1 MAEDKFDPFEEDYTG
16 AGQKPRVHQPYASQ
30 NEAAPPASRLRALRN
45 SLSISRDGAILIGKA
60 ALVALFI
67 LAYPIMTVMNHQ
79 LDDSP
84 IIFDD
89 KRYWAVPDIG
99 VTSILIARELDG
111 PGWVSDR
118 HPWHP
123 QARLTALPAWQKSLL
138 TCLADHGR
146 LVISELDTLRDQDLI
161 AAVRLLEPSGEQN
174 MTDRLIAASEAL
186 ARYDDRVAGGVA
198 TSPSGLIA
206 LIARLDLS
214 SAWADQKYTR
224 LVDVASPGDGWVASQ
239 EAIEAV
245 YAGKAAAHVAHEIL
259 AGTARNEQALL
270 ARHQAEQAMQ
280 DALVKWRRAAKI
292 SPLLVSNQSGDA
304 MSGLSHPA
312 IMAFHLS
319 EARKANQV
327 LIAQLRRPVKEVR
340 LETREKIAELQD

>member
-1 MAEDKFDPFEEDYTG
+1 MTEDNFDPFEEDYAG
-16 AGQKPRVHQPYASQ
+16 ADHQPRVRQPYASARK
-30 NEAAPPASRLRALRN
+30 EAPPSSRLRSFIASFTL
-45 SLSISRDGAILIGKA
+45 SRDRLILLGKA

-67 LAYPIMTVMNHQ
+67 LAYPIMTVMSHQ
-79 LDDSP
+79 IDDSP
-84 IIFDD
+84 VVFDD

-99 VTSILIARELDG
+99 VTAMLIARELDG

-123 QARLTALPAWQKSLL
+123 QARLTALPAWQESLL

-161 AAVRLLEPSGEQN
+161 AAVRLLEPSGQQN
-174 MTDRLIAASEAL
+174 MVDRLIAASEAL

-198 TSPSGLIA
+198 AAPSGLTA
-206 LIARLDLS
+206 MIARLNLS
-214 SAWADQKYTR
+214 GGWADQKHAR
-224 LVDVASPGDGWVASQ
+224 LVEVASPGDGWIASE

-245 YAGKAAAHVAHEIL
+245 YAAKAAAHVAHEIL
-259 AGTARNEQALL
+259 ANAAKNEQSLL
-270 ARHQAEQAMQ
+270 VRYQAEAAMQ
-280 DALVKWRRAAKI
+280 DALTKWRRAAKI
-292 SPLLVSNQSGDA
+292 SPLFVSNQSGDA

-319 EARKANQV
+319 QARHANQV
-327 LIAQLRRPVKEVR
+327 LITQ
-340 LETREKIAELQD
+340 LETSSKEASPDTREAIARLAE